1 VANFDGGRISSDGG
15 LLLLR
20 EVAQRTGLL
29 VLQCYKM
36 STTRAMLG
44 EWRYGMGRAIEAFL
58 GATAERFRA
67 YVERLAQSLG
77 HADRREPLR
86 GYLTGLVLPGARKSV
101 EPMAALLAP
110 TRVRQ
115 THQSLHHLVADAPWE
130 DAAVLQAVREYALAA
145 IQKRGPIE
153 VWIVDDTGM
162 PKKGQHSVGVAR
174 QYCGQLGKRDN
185 CQVAVTLAIA
195 NDAASLP
202 IAYQLYLPEVW
213 ASDRRRRGKAGV
225 PEELGFLTKPKIAL
239 RQITTAVKQG
249 VPVGVVLADAAY
261 GNDSKFRHGLE
272 ALGLEYVLGVQST
285 TTVRPVDNRPLAPPS
300 YRSYGR
306 PPQLLRRAVAHK
318 PLAVRALAL
327 RLVPTAYRTV
337 SWREG
342 TAGMLRSRFA
352 AVRVHA
358 AHRSYGQA
366 VPNRE
371 QWLLIEWPKGTA
383 EPAKYWLA
391 NLVAATPLKELVRTA
406 KRRWR
411 IERDFQEL
419 KQELGLNHF
428 EGRSWRGFHHHAT
441 LCIAAYGFLVAERCA
456 FSPGGPLRRPSL
468 SPPCHFRP
476 RGAPAQT
483 AAP

>member
-1 VANFDGGRISSDGG
+1 MD
-15 LLLLR
+15 
-20 EVAQRTGLL
+20 
-29 VLQCYKM
+29 
-36 STTRAMLG
+36 RAV
-44 EWRYGMGRAIEAFL
+44 EAFL
-58 GATAERFRA
+58 GAAAERFRA

-110 TRVRQ
+110 KRVRQ

-130 DAAVLQAVREYALAA
+130 DAVVLQAVREYALAA
-145 IQKRGPIE
+145 MAERGPIQA
-153 VWIVDDTGM
+153 WIVDDTGM

-174 QYCGQLGKRDN
+174 QYCGQLGKQDN

-195 NDAASLP
+195 NEVASLP

-213 ASDRRRRGKAGV
+213 ASDRGRRRQAGV
-225 PEELGFLTKPKIAL
+225 AEELGFLTKPEIAM
-239 RQITTAVKQG
+239 RQITAAVKQG
-249 VPVGVVLADAAY
+249 VPMGVVLADAAY
-261 GNDSKFRHGLE
+261 GNDSKFRNGVE
-272 ALGLEYVLGVQST
+272 ALGLKYALGVQST
-285 TTVRPVDNRPLAPPS
+285 TTVWPAGSMPLAPPAS
-300 YRSYGR
+300 RGGGR
-306 PPQLLRRAVAHK
+306 PPKRLRRDASHK
-318 PLAVRALAL
+318 PLAVWELAL
-327 RLVPTAYRTV
+327 RLSPTAYRTV

-352 AVRVHA
+352 AVRVRA
-358 AHRSYGQA
+358 AHRDDGQA
-366 VPNRE
+366 VPNGE
-371 QWLLIEWPKGTA
+371 QWLLIEWPKGAT

-391 NLVAATPLKELVRTA
+391 NLAAATPLKELVRTA
-406 KRRWR
+406 KLRWR

-456 FSPGGPLRRPSL
+456 FSPAGPLRRPSL
-468 SPPCHFRP
+468 RPPCHFRP
-476 RGAPAQT
+476 RGAPAQA